1 MEKISKI
8 FCFAAV
14 ARATGVVVTK
24 KKGGGVGG
32 TAIAASIGGAGGRS
46 REV

>member
-24 KKGGGVGG
+24 KKGGGG
-32 TAIAASIGGAGGRS
+32 TAMAASIGGAGGRS

>member
-14 ARATGVVVTK
+14 ARAIGVVVTK
-24 KKGGGVGG
+24 KKGGVGG

>member
-14 ARATGVVVTK
+14 APATGVVVTK
-24 KKGGGVGG
+24 KRGGG
-32 TAIAASIGGAGGRS
+32 TAMAASIGGAGGRS